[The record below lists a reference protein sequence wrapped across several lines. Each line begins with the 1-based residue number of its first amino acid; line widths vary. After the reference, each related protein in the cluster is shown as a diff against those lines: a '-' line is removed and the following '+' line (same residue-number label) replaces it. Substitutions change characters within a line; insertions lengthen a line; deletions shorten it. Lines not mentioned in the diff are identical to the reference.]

1 MTFDIAIYQSNLSTW
16 QGIKKSADAAGM
28 GRHSQKELESL
39 ICGALQVNNKAYL
52 NKDCIFKL

>member
-1 MTFDIAIYQSNLSTW
+1 MTFGIAIYQSNLSTW

-39 ICGALQVNNKAYL
+39 ICGALQVNR
-52 NKDCIFKL
+52 KLI